1 MKSSIKYRA
10 GYKYQLAES
19 YSIITPI
26 KPDAPVKHEFFTLS
40 KTGKLWIKSGYAWDG
55 ASGPTFD
62 SKSSMRPSLVHDV
75 FCQMM
80 RAGLLSYDKWQDA
93 VNALFRQQCIED
105 GMWAWRA
112 AIWHS
117 AVEFANAGHP
127 DQGESNPIQEAP

>member
-1 MKSSIKYRA
+1 MTIYYRA
-10 GYKYQLAES
+10 GYKYQLAED
-19 YSIITPI
+19 YACQTPI
-26 KPDAPVKHEFFTLS
+26 KPDKPIKHEFFTLA
-40 KTGKLWIKSGYAWDG
+40 KNGKLTVKGKYSWDG
-55 ASGPTFD
+55 ASGPTID

-80 RAGLLSYDKWQDA
+80 RSKLLDYDKWQDT
-93 VNALFRQQCIED
+93 VNQLFKEQCIED

-127 DQGESNPIQEAP
+127 DQGEAYPVQEAP